1 MSSNSQLTIGVT
13 AIDNA
18 KGVLSNVDRKVT
30 ETANN
35 VEAQS
40 GRMIT
45 RTSMLAQKF
54 RENFGS
60 IAVGVASL
68 SAGMVSFAT
77 SFSNL
82 DKAQLSLQTQTT
94 ALARAND
101 QLASKQ
107 TSAESAALKLE
118 KSIERLNDLQTS
130 GKASATDL
138 AFAQEQ
144 VRINSEKLAQ
154 KQTELVTSQQTVEDY
169 TQRVKLAQDNLND
182 TYSNFI
188 ANIPVQFMSFAT
200 GAASIMKILGY
211 ETNLVSIK
219 QAFASLIYKE
229 STVSL
234 GALTVVTHQYRLASL
249 AAFVTSP
256 VGIALVAVAALVG
269 LLAFNVGGLR
279 DKMFELGDA
288 ILAFLDLHFKPL
300 ADAIRWFIE
309 HVAKPLGEF
318 FGSALPADINS
329 SNQAFA
335 QTQVELGTGVPKSA
349 EQANEALAK
358 ARESMH
364 DLGLSSEEAA
374 GIAIASLDSLNDK
387 TLSNVA
393 TTNQLEVAIS
403 RIRKIEDAIKISD
416 SITAVVTRNAASGIN
431 PTAQTLLDMGYGD
444 VARLVQQGQVGAV
457 SVGGI
462 GQLPI
467 VKNATGGAGIV
478 RGPTLFYAGEAGA
491 EHYRF
496 TPVGSAG
503 DSRDVYLHLHVGD
516 EEIASVHLDGAILDS
531 DKRVHHIRAST
542 RMHAGYML

>member
-18 KGVLSNVDRKVT
+18 KGVLSNVDRAVT
-30 ETANN
+30 DTANN

-101 QLASKQ
+101 QLNAKQ
-107 TSAESAALKLE
+107 TGADAATLKLQ

-211 ETNLVSIK
+211 ETNLASIK

-229 STVSL
+229 SSVSL

-256 VGIALVAVAALVG
+256 VGIAILAISTLVLA
-269 LLAFNVGGLR
+269 LAFNVGGLR
-279 DKMFELGDA
+279 DRLFELGDA
-288 ILAFLDLHFKPL
+288 IMAFLDLHFRPL
-300 ADAIRWFIE
+300 ADAIRWFIDN
-309 HVAKPLGEF
+309 VAKPLGEF

-329 SNQAFA
+329 TNQAFA
-335 QTQVELGTGVPKSA
+335 QTQVELGTGIPAAA
-349 EQANEALAK
+349 ELAT
-358 ARESMH
+358 SSVSN
-364 DLGLSSEEAA
+364 LSGGMTDFGNNAVSSVNT
-374 GIAIASLDSLNDK
+374 AIAALDKLNVALNDNIRAADELVVRVSRAAANLPPGPPHD
-387 TLSNVA
+387 TLG
-393 TTNQLEVAIS
+393 
-403 RIRKIEDAIKISD
+403 ISD
-416 SITAVVTRNAASGIN
+416 SISVTRPG
-431 PTAQTLLDMGYGD
+431 
-444 VARLVQQGQVGAV
+444 V
-457 SVGGI
+457 SVTRASYPMTPQGTAAYLDSITAGV
-462 GQLPI
+462 P
-467 VKNATGGAGIV
+467 VRKNALGGEGIAW
-478 RGPTLFYAGEAGA
+478 RPTLFMAGEAGP
-491 EHYRF
+491 EHYKF
-496 TPVGSAG
+496 TPGTRGSG
-503 DSRDVYLHLHVGD
+503 SPTTINLVMPDGKV
-516 EEIASVHLDGAILDS
+516 IASWLVDDITHLQNA
-531 DKRVHHIRAST
+531 KT
-542 RMHAGYML
+542 RQLEHAGVRR